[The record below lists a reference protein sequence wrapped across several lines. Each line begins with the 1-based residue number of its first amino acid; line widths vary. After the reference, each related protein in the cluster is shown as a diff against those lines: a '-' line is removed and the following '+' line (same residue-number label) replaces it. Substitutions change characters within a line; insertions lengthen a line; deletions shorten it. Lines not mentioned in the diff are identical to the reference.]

1 MSTTA
6 DDVKSYILI
15 LYTLYYTFL
24 YTPLVNIL
32 EKHDSFKNALLHN
45 YAFTFYPMSFYKLD
59 KALLNGQY
67 NFKPKLGSRN
77 HLVKYSI

>member
-15 LYTLYYTFL
+15 LYTLYYTF
-24 YTPLVNIL
+24 YIHHCTHFW
-32 EKHDSFKNALLHN
+32 KHDSFKNALLHN